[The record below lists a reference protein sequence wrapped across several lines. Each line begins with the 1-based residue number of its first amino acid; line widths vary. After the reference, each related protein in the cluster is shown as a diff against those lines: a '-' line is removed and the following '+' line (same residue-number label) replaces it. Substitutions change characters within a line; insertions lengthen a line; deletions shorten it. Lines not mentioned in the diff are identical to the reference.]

1 MPVLHQED
9 AVAHPLVARL
19 QERFER
25 WAHLRRDLHAHPEL
39 AFEETRTAMTVAR
52 VLRNAGLEVHEGI
65 GRTGVVGVLRAGS
78 GSASIGLRADM
89 DALPMTEQNT
99 FAHRS
104 IHAGRMHGCGHDGH
118 TAMLLAAAEYL
129 AETRCFDGTVYFIF
143 QPAEEG
149 RGGAAAMIAD
159 GLFERFPMQAVF
171 GLHNWPGLPLGEMA
185 VHAGASMA
193 CSDEI
198 EIVVE
203 GRGAHAA
210 MPHLGADPVLA
221 GAAIVQSLQ
230 SIVSRNVP
238 PVECGV
244 VSITQFHAGEAYNV
258 IPQSASLRGTA
269 RAFSSG
275 VREQLEAGIR
285 RVAAGVAAAHG
296 VEATVSYRRGYPPTV
311 NSAVEADFC
320 ATVAR
325 ELMGDAGVHT
335 NYPPSM
341 GAEDFAY
348 MLQEKPGCYVW
359 LGNGG
364 GPDGASQPGHEEGGG
379 CMLHNPRYDFNDR
392 IIPLGVA
399 YWTRLVERFLE
410 SS

>member
-1 MPVLHQED
+1 MSEQ
-9 AVAHPLVARL
+9 HPLVEAL
-19 QERFER
+19 AERQAR
-25 WAHLRRDLHAHPEL
+25 WAGIRRDLHAHPEL
-39 AFEETRTAMTVAR
+39 AFEETRTAEVVAR
-52 VLRNAGLEVHEGI
+52 TLRDAGIEVHEGI

-78 GSASIGLRADM
+78 GAGSIGLRADM

-104 IHAGRMHGCGHDGH
+104 THAGRMHGCGHDGH

-129 AETRCFDGTVYFIF
+129 AATRCFDGTVNFIF

-171 GLHNWPGLPLGEMA
+171 GLHNWPGLPVGEMA
-185 VHAGASMA
+185 VHDGPAMAS
-193 CSDEI
+193 SDEI
-198 EIVVE
+198 EIVIE

-221 GAAIVQSLQ
+221 GAAMVQSLQ
-230 SIVSRNVP
+230 SIVSRNLS
-238 PVECGV
+238 PVDCGV
-244 VSITQFHAGEAYNV
+244 VSITQFNAGEAYNV
-258 IPQSASLRGTA
+258 IPQSAMLRGTA
-269 RAFSSG
+269 RAFSAD
-275 VREQLEAGIR
+275 VRDQLEAGIR
-285 RVAAGVAAAHG
+285 RIAHGVAAAHG
-296 VEATVSYRRGYPPTV
+296 VEVTVSYRRGYPPTV
-311 NSAVEADFC
+311 NTAPEATFC
-320 ATVAR
+320 ATVGR
-325 ELMGDAGVHT
+325 ELMGDAGVHL

-364 GPDGASQPGHEEGGG
+364 GPDAAARPGHEEGGG
-379 CMLHNPRYDFNDR
+379 CMLHNPRYDFNDS

-410 SS
+410 SC